1 MRFHIDYRTV
11 IFEFQFVLLILLP
24 IHKLPLINILLYAH
38 FPSYDVIMSL
48 TVVVV
53 TLGPFRLSLMS
64 RLKTDKFCVN
74 LQKLMR
80 NNNIPGKY

>member
-1 MRFHIDYRTV
+1 
-11 IFEFQFVLLILLP
+11 
-24 IHKLPLINILLYAH
+24 
-38 FPSYDVIMSL
+38 MSL

-80 NNNIPGKY
+80 NDKLHTK